1 MRDQLSKEVRHR
13 LISLFKEKFP
23 DDSIQR
29 RGRIQLMIYAFS
41 KVPLRVSAYLAFEEF
56 RVSEQT
62 RIREAYL
69 SGKSYEPNELLLP
82 ILSSIDGVVESCVIS
97 FSQPFTQGYGCEGS
111 NIDSADVL
119 TDFLKA
125 KFVPILMTRSGTPLQ
140 EIVDQAT
147 TQRHRLIAHADGSLF
162 DYGERKDHSFLRVP
176 ISGIMKKSL
185 ETAAYF
191 PQTMEDSDN
200 IRKECMKEL
209 SEAAELLEEA
219 LRTVERA

>member
-1 MRDQLSKEVRHR
+1 
-13 LISLFKEKFP
+13 
-23 DDSIQR
+23 
-29 RGRIQLMIYAFS
+29 MIYAFS

-97 FSQPFTQGYGCEGS
+97 FSVSHSRKDMGAKAS

-125 KFVPILMTRSGTPLQ
+125 KML
-140 EIVDQAT
+140 
-147 TQRHRLIAHADGSLF
+147 
-162 DYGERKDHSFLRVP
+162 Y
-176 ISGIMKKSL
+176 
-185 ETAAYF
+185 
-191 PQTMEDSDN
+191 
-200 IRKECMKEL
+200 L
-209 SEAAELLEEA
+209 S
-219 LRTVERA
+219 